1 MKFRGLKPI
10 ISETN
15 AWREI
20 SEALRDLFQGLTKLS
35 FADNMESFE
44 ISNVSI
50 GAGVTSVFNNKLKN
64 VPTRWIVVRN
74 SAGMPISDN
83 GFSGW
88 NIDQVSLK
96 NVGASATIISVV
108 FLR

>member
-10 ISETN
+10 ISESN

-20 SEALRDLFQGLTKLS
+20 SESLRDLFQGLTKLS

-50 GAGVTSVFNNKLKN
+50 ASGATSVFNNKLKN
-64 VPTRWIVVRN
+64 IPRGFLPSSLQQLHLYNNKLTEVPCLHDVL
-74 SAGMPISDN
+74 
-83 GFSGW
+83 
-88 NIDQVSLK
+88 SLTYL
-96 NVGASATIISVV
+96 SM
-108 FLR
+108 